1 MTHTLYWLQ
10 QRNCMSPFH
19 WMYCPLAFTSCS
31 WLPPVWSTATKRPE
45 VCKENSVAV
54 QGVQPHAFCWHTAPQ
69 EEISRTSQGCAAASG
84 QTKKKQIKE
93 NNFAAAQYPEL
104 EEISQTHQMP
114 SRHKRSSQIFKVGLH
129 PMPRRVTK
137 LAFQKVSTVLLL
149 MLISQFAVHV
159 SKQWFQRESKTTTKG
174 ITGTPPI
181 VEGAFTALLW
191 KPASSPASTLLVNQ
205 LQVLSSSSF
214 SAAMV
219 FPCDLWLHLARHSLH
234 QMQSPRIQCWC
245 SC

>member
-1 MTHTLYWLQ
+1 
-10 QRNCMSPFH
+10 MSPSH
-19 WMYCPLAFTSCS
+19 WIYCPLAFTSCS
-31 WLPPVWSTATKRPE
+31 WFPSVWPTAIKSPE
-45 VCKENSVAV
+45 VCKENSLAV
-54 QGVQPHAFCWHTAPQ
+54 QGIQPHAFCWHTAPQ
-69 EEISRTSQGCAAASG
+69 EKVSGTSQGCAAASG
-84 QTKKKQIKE
+84 QTQKKQIKE

-104 EEISQTHQMP
+104 EQISQIHQLP
-114 SRHKRSSQIFKVGLH
+114 FRHKRSSQILKVGLH

-137 LAFQKVSTVLLL
+137 LAFQKVSTVVLL

-159 SKQWFQRESKTTTKG
+159 GKQRFQWDSETTTKG
-174 ITGTPPI
+174 IAGTPPI

-214 SAAMV
+214 SLAMA
-219 FPCDLWLHLARHSLH
+219 FPCGLWLLLARHCLH
-234 QMQSPRIQCWC
+234 QMQHPRIQSWC